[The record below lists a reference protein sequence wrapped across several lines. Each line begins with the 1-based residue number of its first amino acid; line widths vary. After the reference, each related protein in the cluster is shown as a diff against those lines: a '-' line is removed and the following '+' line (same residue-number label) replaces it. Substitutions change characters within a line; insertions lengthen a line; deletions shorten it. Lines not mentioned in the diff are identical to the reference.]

1 LFIDAKAPRLAEMVD
16 RITLFFQPK
25 VQGLGRTVNPAYSGV
40 SFNQS
45 FAPNELCSD
54 GLTEI
59 VPDARIAAILQEE
72 KEPRRAGERLVA
84 EANER
89 GGKGNITVVVACF

>member
-1 LFIDAKAPRLAEMVD
+1 MLD

-25 VQGLGRTVNPAYSGV
+25 AKGLGRTVNSANLGV

-45 FAPNELCSD
+45 FAPNERCSD
-54 GLTEI
+54 GLTEM
-59 VPDARIAAILQEE
+59 VSDARIAAILQEE
-72 KEPRRAGERLVA
+72 QEPRRAGERLVA

-89 GGKGNITVVVACF
+89 TPSNRRNTPLV